1 MRNYLIQRSREAT
14 GRDSAWD
21 DSVFDS
27 IAWKQLGE
35 AFNKLAV
42 GQRIQLSKYMNDQL
56 PTLARLS
63 KFDNRINSRCFECG
77 YLGENTN
84 HVLCCTG
91 EQRSIARASAMET
104 FQEHLERQQTPD
116 IMIELLCNSIEN
128 WLQRSRITPPTWH
141 PPEDPLET
149 ALTKAFATQRRIG
162 WDQFLRG
169 RLATNWK
176 HAIHIHYCDT
186 RPGEYFTADQWL
198 RTTIDA
204 IWKLSMT
211 LWRQRCATYH
221 GENGTLTKEQR
232 RKQTAHEATE
242 VYQATIGNV
251 LPSDSL
257 VLHRAKVAEILNWTK
272 QHLDAYL
279 AMAEVIC
286 EQNVE
291 PG

>member
-1 MRNYLIQRSREAT
+1 MTPSTTGLFPTWIPGTKAALFRQQRQITKSIPNYIRTASHTPIMRNYLIQRSQEAT

-104 FQEHLERQQTPD
+104 FREHLERQQTPD

-128 WLQRSRITPPTWH
+128 WLQWSRITPPTWH

-149 ALTKAFATQRRIG
+149 ALTKAFATRRRNWMGSVPPRPTRYRLEICHPHPLLQHSTRRI
-162 WDQFLRG
+162 
-169 RLATNWK
+169 
-176 HAIHIHYCDT
+176 
-186 RPGEYFTADQWL
+186 
-198 RTTIDA
+198 
-204 IWKLSMT
+204 
-211 LWRQRCATYH
+211 
-221 GENGTLTKEQR
+221 
-232 RKQTAHEATE
+232 
-242 VYQATIGNV
+242 
-251 LPSDSL
+251 
-257 VLHRAKVAEILNWTK
+257 LH
-272 QHLDAYL
+272 
-279 AMAEVIC
+279 C
-286 EQNVE
+286 
-291 PG
+291 